1 MQKTKLIKTLI
12 LTFILCLILF
22 TLCACAYSGY
32 KGDHAGAYTLTY
44 TQVPGTKGATSYW
57 LSYRDPQILLLETDS
72 EGRGL
77 YLYFEET
84 DTPLSLVIVQKESED
99 RVYFYPEDSAISF
112 RTPDRIYEVFPDKFT
127 DGELRELM
135 NELCS
140 DEALAEFKEDNDWN
154 KPIDESRLDSAAIT
168 KPGIATYWTD
178 RTGKVIT
185 PFLEWRDLMLSLA
198 VKNGHNVP
206 ESFLN
211 GNDGMNIYD
220 SYMATDAY
228 GRELHYINSQY
239 YIHTEEGV
247 YPEGYTAYY
256 LEMLA
261 IINPDGSFDRESF
274 MIELSDICDPD
285 EEMRT
290 LKERCGWNQPLEEV
304 DE

>member
-1 MQKTKLIKTLI
+1 MQKAKLIKILI
-12 LTFILCLILF
+12 LTSILCLILF

-32 KGDHAGAYTLTY
+32 EGDHAGAYTLTY

-77 YLYFEET
+77 YLYYESCES
-84 DTPLSLVIVQKESED
+84 PLSLVIVQRESAE

-112 RTPDRIYEVFPDKFT
+112 RTPDHIYEVYDEKKT
-127 DGELRELM
+127 DDELISLRK
-135 NELCS
+135 ELCS
-140 DEALAEFKEDNDWN
+140 DEVLEKFKEENDWN

-185 PFLEWRDLMLSLA
+185 PFLEWRDLMLDLA

-206 ESFLN
+206 EDYLN
-211 GNDGMNIYD
+211 GRDGMNIYD
-220 SYMATDAY
+220 IYMATDAY

-239 YIHTEEGV
+239 YVYTEEGV

-256 LEMLA
+256 LQMLA

-285 EEMRT
+285 EEMRI
-290 LKERCGWNQPLEEV
+290 LKERCGWNQPL
-304 DE
+304 D